1 MISRRGTAVDIGSN
15 TTLFLTGDV
24 DSAGIVRIV
33 DEAQFSNGI
42 GNDVFRYGR
51 ITAET
56 ISRNAA
62 IIGELKLRASGSHA
76 DKVIAAGTS
85 ALRNAANGAEFVQSV
100 KNKTGVEISVI
111 PGEEEARLS
120 YRGYLSSGLAAQRPV
135 LLADIG
141 GGSSECIWASQGEI
155 DECYSLDT
163 GAVRLLREFDLGDPP
178 DREVYAQ
185 MEAVIPCLLNRV
197 GESNF
202 RNGELVIS
210 GGTATA
216 LAAMKRNLA
225 SYEGEVVEGTKLA
238 YQDVLAAQEKFL
250 GLELSSRKS
259 LMSFD
264 PDRAEVIIGGTAIV
278 LALLKL
284 LDADSFR
291 VTHRGLRFGLL
302 SEWGLNR
309 PNE

>member
-1 MISRRGTAVDIGSN
+1 MISRRGTAIDIGSN
-15 TTLFLTGDV
+15 TTLFLTGDA
-24 DSAGIVRIV
+24 DSAGVVRTV
-33 DEAQFSNGI
+33 DEAQFTNGI

-56 ISRNAA
+56 IMRNAA
-62 IIGELKLRASGSHA
+62 ILGELKFRASGSHA
-76 DKVIAAGTS
+76 EKVMAAGTS
-85 ALRNAANGAEFVQSV
+85 ALRNAVNSAEFVQSI
-100 KNKTGVEISVI
+100 KKETGVEISVI

-120 YRGYLSSGLAAQRPV
+120 YRGYLSSGLAAERPV

-178 DREVYAQ
+178 NREVYAQ

-197 GESNF
+197 SETNF

-210 GGTATA
+210 GGTAAA
-216 LAAMKRNLA
+216 LAAMKLNLI
-225 SYEGEVVEGTKLA
+225 SYEGEVVEGTKLD
-238 YQDVLAAQEKFL
+238 YREVLAMQEKFL
-250 GLELSSRKS
+250 GLALSARKTI
-259 LMSFD
+259 MSFD

-284 LDADSFR
+284 LDTGSFT
-291 VTHRGLRFGLL
+291 VTHRGLRYGLL
-302 SEWGLNR
+302 SDWGRNG
-309 PNE
+309 